1 MVLFPIALLWL
12 VGVIIW
18 VVRNEA
24 KPGKERRLDWRRW
37 RPRPPRRPMTGGR
50 FGGSE
55 ARATRPTR
63 RSARR
68 EAASTQ
74 RSLQHDE
81 RR

>member
-24 KPGKERRLDWRRW
+24 KPGTERKIDWRRW
-37 RPRPPRRPMTGGR
+37 RPRPPRRPGTGGR
-50 FGGSE
+50 FGGSA
-55 ARATRPTR
+55 ARAAGPTR

-68 EAASTQ
+68 EAASAQ
-74 RSLQHDE
+74 RPLQHDE